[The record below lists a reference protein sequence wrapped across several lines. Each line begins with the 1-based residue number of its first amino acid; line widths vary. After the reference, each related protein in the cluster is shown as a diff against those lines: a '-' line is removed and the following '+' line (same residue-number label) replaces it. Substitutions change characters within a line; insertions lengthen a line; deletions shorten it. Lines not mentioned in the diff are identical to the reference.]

1 MEVDYEEMIPLT
13 SCEAALAEGAPAIHE
28 KGNILSHEH
37 LVRGNAEEVLEN
49 SAFVVTEHYSVPI
62 NEHAFMEPECA
73 IAQPE
78 GEGILLFSAGQSIY
92 DEQREVARMLG
103 LTRKNSCSIKTCWWW
118 FWWKRRHECSASCIL
133 SRLVI
138 EETSKS
144 TAKP

>member
-13 SCEAALAEGAPAIHE
+13 SCEAALAEGAPTIHE

-37 LVRGNAEEVLEN
+37 LVRGNADEVLAN

-92 DEQREVARMLG
+92 DEQRKWLG
-103 LTRKNSCSIKTCWWW
+103 C
-118 FWWKRRHECSASCIL
+118 
-133 SRLVI
+133 
-138 EETSKS
+138 
-144 TAKP
+144 